1 MSEEKTALI
10 YYDSSDKAV
19 YSFNVLNLWADD
31 EYIDIKTYSFID
43 FDDDIVYNHSV
54 NNWLFLLFMERG
66 KE

>member
-1 MSEEKTALI
+1 MSEKKAELV

-19 YSFNVLNLWADD
+19 CRLNVSKPWVDD
-31 EYIDIKTYSFID
+31 EYIDVKTYSFID
-43 FDDDIVYNHSV
+43 FDGDIVYNHSV